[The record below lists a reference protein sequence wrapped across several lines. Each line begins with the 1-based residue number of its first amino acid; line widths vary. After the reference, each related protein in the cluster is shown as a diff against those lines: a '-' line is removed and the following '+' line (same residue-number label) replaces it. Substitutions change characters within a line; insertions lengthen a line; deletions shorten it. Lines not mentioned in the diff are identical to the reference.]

1 MKKALSM
8 LLPLL
13 LVLGL
18 AACDREQPAVT
29 TAPSAETTADPNA
42 LSIPLTADFGGYEF
56 HTLTA
61 GNYAVEDFAAE
72 EESEIVLDNAQYKRK
87 RKVEQDYNV
96 KILQDTEVSRSYGT
110 GPGYMEVIKQVN
122 AGDTTY
128 DLCLIAGY
136 DVSALAYTGN
146 LYDMASA
153 PGIDLTKPWW
163 DQNAIRSL
171 AVKDVVFFTTGEI
184 TVSDNTAA
192 FCMLFNKDIL
202 SRYGLPSPYE
212 TVYKGEWTI
221 ENFAKLAR
229 SVSEDLD
236 QDGKF
241 TPSDLF
247 GVLIWD
253 DTIVGMV
260 NAAGQ
265 RCCTINES
273 GEIELTLYNETTLS
287 ALEQF
292 ANIAYDKQHALQ
304 FSRYS
309 VSEKPLWRNNQ
320 SLLYTGL
327 VKNIPEF
334 RDMES
339 DFGILPYPKLT
350 AEQENHY
357 TTIAPWHS
365 QFICLPL
372 VQEDIERTGVL
383 VEALAYYGK
392 EVVLPAFYDITLVG
406 QASRDEESEGMLD
419 IIFGNLIYDIGYYY
433 QIGSYNEGLINQL
446 RAYSTDFASMYDKS
460 RSKAEAKLALINEFY
475 SEAVAE
481 WQ

>member
-29 TAPSAETTADPNA
+29 TALSTETTADPNG

-110 GPGYMEVIKQVN
+110 GPGYMEVVKQVN

-184 TVSDNTAA
+184 TVSAQQQEGHEIRNHEGAA
-192 FCMLFNKDIL
+192 AIL
-202 SRYGLPSPYE
+202 GGQA
-212 TVYKGEWTI
+212 GE
-221 ENFAKLAR
+221 AKEIAEAD
-229 SVSEDLD
+229 S
-236 QDGKF
+236 
-241 TPSDLF
+241 
-247 GVLIWD
+247 
-253 DTIVGMV
+253 
-260 NAAGQ
+260 AAGHGQ
-265 RCCTINES
+265 HGS
-273 GEIELTLYNETTLS
+273 EI
-287 ALEQF
+287 
-292 ANIAYDKQHALQ
+292 
-304 FSRYS
+304 
-309 VSEKPLWRNNQ
+309 
-320 SLLYTGL
+320 GG
-327 VKNIPEF
+327 PEF
-334 RDMES
+334 L
-339 DFGILPYPKLT
+339 FVVAHG
-350 AEQENHY
+350 AE
-357 TTIAPWHS
+357 
-365 QFICLPL
+365 
-372 VQEDIERTGVL
+372 
-383 VEALAYYGK
+383 K
-392 EVVLPAFYDITLVG
+392 
-406 QASRDEESEGMLD
+406 
-419 IIFGNLIYDIGYYY
+419 
-433 QIGSYNEGLINQL
+433 
-446 RAYSTDFASMYDKS
+446 
-460 RSKAEAKLALINEFY
+460 
-475 SEAVAE
+475 
-481 WQ
+481 